1 MRPSSLLRQT
11 TLHLSKPLTLSSP
24 SPLSAAYIRLL
35 PSAPLSSS
43 SLPSTSLCSSHS
55 SQTALRADNPNDGA
69 SPISADDFHLYPHF
83 FSLEQTRQLLA
94 MSLAKLDG
102 VDSVVKRRKRM
113 VRQGKQVE
121 EVQVGQGVLQDLFD
135 QEYDFQEVCLRVE
148 RPPIEEWA
156 RRCRWLSPPAR
167 HVLGLTTLKGRLIL
181 RPT

>member
-1 MRPSSLLRQT
+1 
-11 TLHLSKPLTLSSP
+11 
-24 SPLSAAYIRLL
+24 
-35 PSAPLSSS
+35 
-43 SLPSTSLCSSHS
+43 
-55 SQTALRADNPNDGA
+55 LRAGIPDDGA

-135 QEYDFQEVCLRVE
+135 QEYDFQEVCLSVE
-148 RPPIEEWA
+148 RLPRTGHCIVD
-156 RRCRWLSPPAR
+156 L
-167 HVLGLTTLKGRLIL
+167 
-181 RPT
+181 